1 MKRILSVWIG
11 VLAGSVGVFAAAQ
24 VGKRAPDFTISRLEA
39 KKFSNHPVWIEEIRT
54 HFIAGLRK
62 AGVPE

>member
-1 MKRILSVWIG
+1 MKRV
-11 VLAGSVGVFAAAQ
+11 
-24 VGKRAPDFTISRLEA
+24 PDFTIARLEA
-39 KKFSNHPVWIEEIRT
+39 KKMSNHPVWIEEIRT